1 MRLQLSA
8 GWPFLTQ
15 LNILGIA
22 NLTEVN
28 ILETDKYHGHVY
40 AKKMGSE
47 NMRAP
52 ASHVIALAFNK
63 GA

>member
-8 GWPFLTQ
+8 GWPFLTP

-22 NLTEVN
+22 NRTEVN
-28 ILETDKYHGHVY
+28 ILETDKYHGYIY
-40 AKKMGSE
+40 AKNMGSE

-52 ASHVIALAFNK
+52 ASHVIGLAFNK